1 MKSEEQLG
9 ASSLRILLTVGGTL
23 NYYLRV
29 APNACQTF
37 TDACGLIELNP
48 GHRSHVLPRARE
60 SEALQALPELRQYN
74 PGFCTSPLEL
84 RGDA

>member
-1 MKSEEQLG
+1 MV
-9 ASSLRILLTVGGTL
+9 LLCP
-23 NYYLRV
+23 YYLRV

-48 GHRSHVLPRARE
+48 EHRSHVLPRARE

-74 PGFCTSPLEL
+74 PGFCASPLECK
-84 RGDA
+84 RGCLNQDMNDG